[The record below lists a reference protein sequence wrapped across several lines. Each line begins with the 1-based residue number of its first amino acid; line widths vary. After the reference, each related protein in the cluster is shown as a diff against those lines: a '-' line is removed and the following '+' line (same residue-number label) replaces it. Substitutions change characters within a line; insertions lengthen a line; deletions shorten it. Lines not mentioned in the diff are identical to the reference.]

1 MRALGIALLVLIA
14 LIALVAA
21 AQTAPSG
28 ASPPGG
34 VDFKCSALTRKC
46 SCKGN
51 WEGADCKA
59 MKKNCDLSKGW
70 ACSNNPRHRC
80 SCTLSASY
88 RDPKSVVERRLKVS
102 DPHDARDI
110 AKGQ

>member
-1 MRALGIALLVLIA
+1 MRAFGIVLLA
-14 LIALVAA
+14 LIALVTA
-21 AQTAPSG
+21 AQTAPTTGS
-28 ASPPGG
+28 SPPGS
-34 VDFKCSALTRKC
+34 VDFKCSVFTRKC

-70 ACSNNPRHRC
+70 VCSINPPYRC

-88 RDPKSVVERRLKVS
+88 RDPKNSPRPTGPPPTTRGL
-102 DPHDARDI
+102 
-110 AKGQ
+110 